1 MNPSDIIRGFGR
13 PVAYYPALAEHLGG
27 VSATVLFCQMTYWM
41 DKLTSDLGVHK
52 TSEEI
57 QDETGLSY
65 EEQLTARKK
74 LKRLGV
80 LVETHKR
87 LEHRIY
93 FKVNFERVDQVLTQA
108 IDKSPNGQNP
118 FRGMGKAQVGN
129 EGIPCSGTGES
140 PARGDGK
147 THFDP
152 TEITTETTTENK
164 NTSCPDASL
173 SDEQMTKEAFL
184 NRHPEAVVA
193 HAGKRQWG
201 SKEDLTCAQ
210 WMWNRIVKLYEKA
223 AETDGELVRPKE
235 PNWAAWSN
243 EIRLM
248 CAVDGR
254 THKQICEMFSR
265 VQRDPF
271 WCRNVMSPSKLREK
285 WDDLI
290 LRLPSP
296 GAAQNQAGGRDI
308 NRISRP
314 DSSVPPGFRG

>member
-52 TSEEI
+52 TSDEI
-57 QDETGLSY
+57 QAETGLSY

-93 FKVNFERVDQVLTQA
+93 FKINFERVDQVLTQVV
-108 IDKSPNGQNP
+108 DNSLNGQNP
-118 FRGMGKAQVGN
+118 FREKGKAQSGN
-129 EGIPCSGTGES
+129 KGIPSSGTGES

-147 THFDP
+147 AHFDP

-164 NTSCPDASL
+164 NPSCPDASL
-173 SDEQMTKEAFL
+173 PDEPSTRETFL
-184 NRHPEAVVA
+184 KRHPEAVVFQPA
-193 HAGKRQWG
+193 KRQWG
-201 SKEDLTCAQ
+201 SQEDLTCAQ
-210 WMWNRIVKLYEKA
+210 WMWNRIVRLYEKA
-223 AETDGELVRPKE
+223 AETDGELVRPRE
-235 PNWAAWSN
+235 PNWTAWAN

-248 CAVDGR
+248 RTVDGR

-290 LRLPSP
+290 IRLLAP
-296 GAAQNQAGGRDI
+296 GTGHYQAGGRDI
-308 NRISRP
+308 NQISRP
-314 DSSVPPGFRG
+314 DNTVPPGFRG

>member
-93 FKVNFERVDQVLTQA
+93 FKVNFERVDQILTQA

-118 FRGMGKAQVGN
+118 
-129 EGIPCSGTGES
+129 
-140 PARGDGK
+140 
-147 THFDP
+147 
-152 TEITTETTTENK
+152 
-164 NTSCPDASL
+164 
-173 SDEQMTKEAFL
+173 
-184 NRHPEAVVA
+184 
-193 HAGKRQWG
+193 
-201 SKEDLTCAQ
+201 
-210 WMWNRIVKLYEKA
+210 
-223 AETDGELVRPKE
+223 
-235 PNWAAWSN
+235 
-243 EIRLM
+243 
-248 CAVDGR
+248 GR
-254 THKQICEMFSR
+254 
-265 VQRDPF
+265 
-271 WCRNVMSPSKLREK
+271 
-285 WDDLI
+285 
-290 LRLPSP
+290 
-296 GAAQNQAGGRDI
+296 
-308 NRISRP
+308 
-314 DSSVPPGFRG
+314 

>member
-52 TSEEI
+52 TSDEI
-57 QDETGLSY
+57 QAETGLSY

-80 LVETHKR
+80 LIETHKR

-108 IDKSPNGQNP
+108 IDNSPNGQNP
-118 FRGMGKAQVGN
+118 FREQGKAQPGSK
-129 EGIPCSGTGES
+129 GIPCSGTGES

-147 THFDP
+147 AHFDP
-152 TEITTETTTENK
+152 TEITTEITTENK
-164 NTSCPDASL
+164 TPSCPDAPL
-173 SDEQMTKEAFL
+173 PDEPPTRDSFL
-184 NRHPEAVVA
+184 KRHPEAVVFQA
-193 HAGKRQWG
+193 AKRQWG
-201 SKEDLTCAQ
+201 SQEDLTCAQ
-210 WMWNRIVKLYEKA
+210 WMWSRIVRLYEKA
-223 AETDGELVRPKE
+223 AETDGELVRPRE
-235 PNWAAWSN
+235 PNWTAWAN

-248 CAVDGR
+248 RTVDGR

-290 LRLPSP
+290 LRLPTT
-296 GAAQNQAGGRDI
+296 GATQHHAGGRDI
-308 NRISRP
+308 NLISRP
-314 DSSVPPGFRG
+314 DSTVPPGFRG

>member
-140 PARGDGK
+140 PARGEGK

-173 SDEQMTKEAFL
+173 SDEQLTKEAFL

-201 SKEDLTCAQ
+201 SKEDLTCAHGRCGIFRDQ
-210 WMWNRIVKLYEKA
+210 RATIDFDLKRFSSSKTA
-223 AETDGELVRPKE
+223 A
-235 PNWAAWSN
+235 
-243 EIRLM
+243 
-248 CAVDGR
+248 
-254 THKQICEMFSR
+254 
-265 VQRDPF
+265 
-271 WCRNVMSPSKLREK
+271 
-285 WDDLI
+285 
-290 LRLPSP
+290 
-296 GAAQNQAGGRDI
+296 
-308 NRISRP
+308 
-314 DSSVPPGFRG
+314 